1 MEENCYVEPVQK
13 TITAEERQNIETAL
27 LTVWGMG
34 CPNCEARIRNSLLSL
49 TGVVNAHV
57 DRIAGVA
64 GVNFNSNMVTIEELI
79 TAVSSAGNDGRH
91 EYNAR
96 LFSKEVSP

>member
-1 MEENCYVEPVQK
+1 MEENCYVAPFQK

-34 CPNCEARIRNSLLSL
+34 CPSCEARVRNSLLSL

-57 DRIAGVA
+57 DRIAGIA
-64 GVNFNSNMVTIEELI
+64 GVTFNSNMVTIEKLI
-79 TAVSSAGNDGRH
+79 FAVSSAGNDGRH
-91 EYNAR
+91 KYKAR
-96 LFSKEVSP
+96 LYSKEVSP